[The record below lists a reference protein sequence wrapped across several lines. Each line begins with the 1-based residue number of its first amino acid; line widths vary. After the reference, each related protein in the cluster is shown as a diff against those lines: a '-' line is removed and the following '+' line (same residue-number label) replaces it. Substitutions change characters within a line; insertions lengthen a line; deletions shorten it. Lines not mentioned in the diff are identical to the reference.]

1 MSIAELIMQG
11 TNRASESTAWVGESL
26 AKLGQNVGAALAQ
39 KEAQSQ
45 AQAVL
50 PVLQA
55 TYKSAFDKIGQGN
68 LSEGY
73 GELMNAQLQFGASNN
88 PFIQNMNQQMAAM
101 SKQFADDYLRKSQIE
116 AYKDRYTG
124 TTTTENVFDPQSV
137 VDTMNQGGEVAVD
150 ETVMP
155 EGINPVVAAG
165 MPGMRIPT
173 ESIQTQRGMGMTPRG
188 MAAQAAPAPTG
199 TPQTRDEIDAAAE
212 AGLPTNAPTAPG
224 VGLIKG
230 VTPENALFP
239 DLQKE
244 PPPKNIIKEFIK
256 FEDRFAALPFEKQ
269 KAEMD
274 NNSILFPNKEM
285 LANYKPSK
293 GRGLIEISP
302 AASVGIPGLAGA
314 VEIPESYKKFIVGSV
329 NINPATGSQSYN
341 IRPEAN
347 NDPEAKA
354 ALGWLNDWQDAS
366 LKVSSNPDLASLLS
380 QAGNDA
386 LAIDIAPVK
395 VDPTK
400 VSTISGAMAAK
411 QDNYELSI
419 KGKPESKIQVP
430 KVAADQIAMLQSQT
444 AAANIHNAKFIRLK
458 TAPQAAP
465 AAASKV
471 TYKSATDVR
480 SAVKSGALTKEEA
493 MGILKSQFGYQ

>member
-1 MSIAELIMQG
+1 M
-11 TNRASESTAWVGESL
+11 
-26 AKLGQNVGAALAQ
+26 
-39 KEAQSQ
+39 
-45 AQAVL
+45 
-50 PVLQA
+50 
-55 TYKSAFDKIGQGN
+55 
-68 LSEGY
+68 
-73 GELMNAQLQFGASNN
+73 
-88 PFIQNMNQQMAAM
+88 
-101 SKQFADDYLRKSQIE
+101 
-116 AYKDRYTG
+116 
-124 TTTTENVFDPQSV
+124 
-137 VDTMNQGGEVAVD
+137 D
-150 ETVMP
+150 E
-155 EGINPVVAAG
+155 
-165 MPGMRIPT
+165 
-173 ESIQTQRGMGMTPRG
+173 
-188 MAAQAAPAPTG
+188 
-199 TPQTRDEIDAAAE
+199 D
-212 AGLPTNAPTAPG
+212 
-224 VGLIKG
+224 
-230 VTPENALFP
+230 
-239 DLQKE
+239 
-244 PPPKNIIKEFIK
+244 
-256 FEDRFAALPFEKQ
+256 
-269 KAEMD
+269 
-274 NNSILFPNKEM
+274 
-285 LANYKPSK
+285 KPSK

-329 NINPATGSQSYN
+329 NINPATGNQSYN
-341 IRPEAN
+341 IRPEVN

-366 LKVSSNPDLASLLS
+366 LKVSSNPDLAGLLS